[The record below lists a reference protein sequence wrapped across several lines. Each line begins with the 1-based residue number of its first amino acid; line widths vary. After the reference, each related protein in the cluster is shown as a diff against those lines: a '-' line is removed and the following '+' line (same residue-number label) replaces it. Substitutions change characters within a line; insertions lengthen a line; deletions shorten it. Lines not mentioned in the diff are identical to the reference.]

1 MPLTGAPLREEESF
15 ALVLGLRVHLVWSS
29 LLTSRRR
36 SVHLSGLAESFEA
49 VRTMTIFFAGSWP
62 LMD

>member
-15 ALVLGLRVHLVWSS
+15 ILVLGMRVHLVWSS
-29 LLTSRRR
+29 LFTFLRR
-36 SVHLSGLAESFEA
+36 SVGLSGLAESCEI

-62 LMD
+62 LPL